1 MATNKK
7 RPEVGVRELKN
18 RTSEILAE
26 VREQE
31 IEYVVTKHDRPVAI
45 VRPYRAE
52 DEHDNQVQAQRVLAR
67 IEQVALRVAGS
78 AGSESAAAAVSQQRR

>member
-45 VRPYRAE
+45 LRPYRAE
-52 DEHDNQVQAQRVLAR
+52 DDHDNQTRAQQVLAR
-67 IEQVALRVAGS
+67 VEQVALRVAAG
-78 AGSESAAAAVSQQRR
+78 AGSESAAAAVARQRR